1 MHSNDTHA
9 NLNNIAR
16 KVTAVKEVRANKTNA
31 LLLDAGDVF
40 SGTLY
45 FNEFKG
51 QADLAFMN
59 LMKYDVMTFGN
70 HEFDLGSTPEGHQAL
85 VDFIKSSQ
93 FPFVSSNVDFSKDA
107 KFTGLFTDLISSE
120 PQNGK
125 IYNGI
130 IKEMNG
136 EKVGIF
142 GLTTAETKDISSPGS
157 ITFED
162 YITEAKKAVKAFED
176 KGVNK
181 IIALTHIGYDDN
193 PAYDNDQI
201 LAKSVEGIDVIVGG
215 HSHTQLDKP
224 VVVDKD
230 IAGQAKDTTLIV
242 QAYQYNDYLGTLDVT
257 FNDKGVVVAHN
268 GALLKVAD
276 YVEDAQALA
285 TLKPFKDKV
294 VELSNT
300 ETGATASIALDNPR
314 TGGDNTKPSVRK
326 NETPLGNLITDGMLK
341 KAKQYNNDVV
351 LALQNGGGIRAGINQ
366 GPITVGEVIAVLP
379 FGNTLAT
386 MSLTGK
392 ELKEALEVSVG
403 QYPTENGGFLHVSGA
418 KVEFDSSKA
427 KGQRIVKVSYMDG
440 QGKYVE
446 IQDNVTYTIATNA
459 FTAKGGDGYDV
470 FKKAYEDGRVT
481 DLGLS
486 DWENLAEYIMSI
498 GIVNPTVEGRIV
510 DVANSHVPDETI
522 VETEFSGTV
531 TNPKVYE
538 GNITVDINNIS
549 ILENAVVKG
558 NLIITGAVINELSF
572 INVQVEG
579 NLDISK
585 IDADKVN
592 FDGISV
598 NGDTIL

>member
-9 NLNNIAR
+9 NLANIAR
-16 KVTAVKEVRANKTNA
+16 KVTAVKEVRAKKPNA

-70 HEFDLGSTPEGHQAL
+70 HEFDLGATPEGHQAL
-85 VDFIKSSQ
+85 VDFIKGSQ
-93 FPFVSSNVDFSKDA
+93 FPFVSSNVDFSKDT

-157 ITFED
+157 IAFED

-224 VVVDKD
+224 VVVDKN
-230 IAGQAKDTTLIV
+230 IVGQAKDTTLIV

-257 FNDKGVVVAHN
+257 FNNKGVVVAHN

-294 VELSNT
+294 EELSNT

-341 KAKQYNNDVV
+341 KAKQYNNDVIM
-351 LALQNGGGIRAGINQ
+351 ALQNGGGIRAGINQ
-366 GPITVGEVIAVLP
+366 GPITVGEVITVLP

-403 QYPTENGGFLHVSGA
+403 QYPAENGGFLHVSGA
-418 KVEFDSSKA
+418 KVEFDSTKA

-470 FKKAYEDGRVT
+470 FKKAYEEGRVT

-486 DWENLAEYIMSI
+486 DWENLAEHITSL
-498 GIVNPTVEGRIV
+498 GTVNPKVEGRVV
-510 DVANSHVPDETI
+510 DVSNSQVPDENI
-522 VETEFSGTV
+522 AETEFSGTV
-531 TNPKVYE
+531 TTPKVYE
-538 GNITVDINNIS
+538 GNVTVDINNIS

-558 NLIITGAVINELSF
+558 YLIITGTVINELSF
-572 INVQVEG
+572 VNVKVEG
-579 NLDISK
+579 NLDLSK
-585 IDADKVN
+585 IDVDKVD
-592 FDGISV
+592 FDGITV
-598 NGDTIL
+598 NGETIL